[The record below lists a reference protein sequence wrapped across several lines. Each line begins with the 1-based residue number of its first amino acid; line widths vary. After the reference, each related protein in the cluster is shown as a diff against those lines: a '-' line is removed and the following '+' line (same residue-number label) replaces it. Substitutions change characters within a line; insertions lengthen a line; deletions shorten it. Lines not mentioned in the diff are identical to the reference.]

1 MLHAATCNFSSLIWT
16 DGSAPAALASLL
28 FFSRTCIFFLLTL
41 SLPWSSFFF
50 SSLLLLL
57 SPLSLSDSS
66 HLCFSSVHI
75 GGSLTSKLSSLVY
88 IYLPIY
94 KSINE
99 STSQYI
105 LYLYY
110 IYFTILSYIILCYII
125 WYDMIWYYTILNYI
139 IFYYILLYFIIFY
152 YIIFYYILLYYN
164 IIYYNYILWYD
175 MIWYYIKL

>member
-50 SSLLLLL
+50 SSLLF
-57 SPLSLSDSS
+57 SFSDSS

-110 IYFTILSYIILCYII
+110 NIFYYIILYYIMLYYMI
-125 WYDMIWYYTILNYI
+125 WYDMILYYIKLYHILLYFILLYYI
-139 IFYYILLYFIIFY
+139 ILYYILLYFIV
-152 YIIFYYILLYYN
+152 L
-164 IIYYNYILWYD
+164 
-175 MIWYYIKL
+175 